1 MNTEVIGLY
10 SFPKSGNTWV
20 RNIIANAVG
29 RDDIHTAIP
38 DIYNGSIWEH
48 PVKVGNRNVVFY
60 KSHSKNEVTKAY
72 GRQFKNTQVIY
83 IIRHP
88 LDVFLS
94 QLNYISD
101 NVMGEAGVV
110 LPCKSVDDII
120 RRGDIDLYL
129 SAFCTFGTL
138 QPRFDDAGSW
148 VENTQYWTARQRSE
162 PERILIL
169 RYEDISENGIDA
181 VKDIAS
187 RINIPANN
195 IARGFEAAQNNTK
208 LNGKFF
214 WKQKVGNYRDLIPSE
229 LIDRFR
235 NLFDKPLVAL
245 GYTED

>member
-1 MNTEVIGLY
+1 MNTKVIGLY

-29 RDDIHTAIP
+29 SDDVHTAIP
-38 DIYNGSIWEH
+38 DIYRGSIWKH
-48 PVKVGNRNVVFY
+48 PIKVGKHDVIFY
-60 KSHSKNEVTKAY
+60 KSHSKDEVTEAH
-72 GRQFKNTQVIY
+72 GRKFKNTQVIY
-83 IIRHP
+83 IVRHP

-120 RRGDIDLYL
+120 RRGDIELYFG
-129 SAFCTFGTL
+129 AFCTFGTL
-138 QPRFDDAGSW
+138 QPRFGDAGSW
-148 VENTQYWTARQRSE
+148 VENTQSWAARQQSE
-162 PERILIL
+162 PERILFL
-169 RYEDISENGIDA
+169 RYEDISKNGIDA
-181 VKDIAS
+181 LKDIAT
-187 RINIPANN
+187 RIDVPENT

-208 LNGKFF
+208 LNGKFY
-214 WKQKVGNYRDLIPSE
+214 WKQKVRNYRDLLPPE

-235 NLFDKPLVAL
+235 SLFDKPLINL